1 MFHVYIVFYL
11 NNRYKHHRR
20 LRFGPVAGRNPNRFQ
35 IINHLRSAIHLSP
48 VISSTILKIS
58 DLSIHYKLL

>member
-1 MFHVYIVFYL
+1 
-11 NNRYKHHRR
+11 